1 VEMLNKLKEMVAA
14 SNEVQQT
21 LKFEV
26 ANLGTSVAE
35 LKQALKYPPVREI
48 DVDVRKH
55 LESLSKIE
63 YFPFEKL
70 Y

>member
-1 VEMLNKLKEMVAA
+1 VEVMNKLKEMVAA

-26 ANLGTSVAE
+26 ANLVTSVAE
-35 LKQALKYPPVREI
+35 LKQALKFPPVREI

-63 YFPFEKL
+63 YFPF
-70 Y
+70 